1 MFDFS
6 IWHLLILL
14 VVVALVFGTGKLPKA
29 AGDLAQGIKNFK
41 QAMRET
47 PDTTS
52 AQRSRPADT
61 RVQTERPAIAPKG
74 EESEK
79 TASAV
84 RTEET
89 VNHG

>member
-47 PDTTS
+47 PETGATQQS
-52 AQRSRPADT
+52 APANT
-61 RVQTERPAIAPKG
+61 RAQAEPPAIAPKA
-74 EESEK
+74 EENQ
-79 TASAV
+79 AAAV
-84 RTEET
+84 RAEET
-89 VNHG
+89 VSHG

>member
-14 VVVALVFGTGKLPKA
+14 VVVALVFGTGKLPRV

-47 PDTTS
+47 PEAAPT
-52 AQRSRPADT
+52 QPSRPADT
-61 RVQTERPAIAPKG
+61 RAQTERPAIAPKG
-74 EESEK
+74 EESDK
-79 TASAV
+79 TVASV

>member
-14 VVVALVFGTGKLPKA
+14 LVVALVFGTGKLPKV

-47 PDTTS
+47 PETT
-52 AQRSRPADT
+52 ATQQSRPAET
-61 RVQTERPAIAPKG
+61 RAQTERPTLAPKG
-74 EESEK
+74 EEIEK
-79 TASAV
+79 TATSV
-84 RTEET
+84 RTKET